1 MHNSIEGGNVGA
13 TISVQNVK
21 KALGGREI
29 LKGVTFDVEQ
39 GDIFGFLGP
48 NGAGKTT
55 MIRTMMGL
63 YEPDSG
69 SVQILNQNV
78 LIPSVRSQIGF
89 AFDPDGLYDR
99 MSAEE
104 NLAYYLKIYKRS
116 VDQKRILEVLD
127 LLGLKQRA
135 TDKAGTFSKGM
146 RQRLTIARALV
157 HDPTIL
163 ILDEPTSGVDP
174 MEQIKIRNLLIEIA
188 DKLKKT
194 IFLSTHNMD
203 EVQRICNKIA
213 ILNKGTIQL
222 TGELAALRKQMGKD
236 SVNITL
242 SGEAPDELEEK
253 LRHSTQ
259 FKVLEQN
266 GTQYKFSSDVDT
278 SKLIELIMSYGLDVV
293 SVKRNDAG
301 IDKLY
306 ASIIL
311 ENE

>member
-1 MHNSIEGGNVGA
+1 MAA

-21 KALGGREI
+21 KTLGGREI
-29 LKGVTFDVEQ
+29 LKGVTFDVEE

-55 MIRTMMGL
+55 TIRTMMGL

-69 SVQILNQNV
+69 SVKIMNQNV
-78 LIPSVRSQIGF
+78 LTPSVRSQIGF

-104 NLAYYLKIYKRS
+104 NLAYYLKIYKRP
-116 VDQKRILEVLD
+116 VDKERILEVLD
-127 LLGLKQRA
+127 LLGLKDRA
-135 TDKAGTFSKGM
+135 ADKAGTFSKGM

-157 HDPTIL
+157 HNPKVL

-222 TGELAALRKQMGKD
+222 KGELAELRKQMGED
-236 SVNITL
+236 SVSITL
-242 SGEAPDELEEK
+242 SDVAPKELSEK

-259 FKVLEQN
+259 FKFLEQN
-266 GTQYKFSSDVDT
+266 GVQYKFTSNVDT

-301 IDKLY
+301 IEQLY
-306 ASIIL
+306 SSIVL
-311 ENE
+311 ESEQQNKKK

>member
-1 MHNSIEGGNVGA
+1 MAA

-21 KALGGREI
+21 KTLGGREI

-55 MIRTMMGL
+55 TIRTMMGL

-69 SVQILNQNV
+69 SVKIMNQNV
-78 LIPSVRSQIGF
+78 LTPSVRSQIGF

-104 NLAYYLKIYKRS
+104 NLAYYLKIYKRP

-127 LLGLKQRA
+127 LLGLKDRA
-135 TDKAGTFSKGM
+135 ADKAGTFSKGM

-157 HDPTIL
+157 HNPEVL

-188 DKLKKT
+188 EKLKKT

-222 TGELAALRKQMGKD
+222 KGELAELRKQMGED
-236 SVNITL
+236 SVSITL
-242 SGEAPDELEEK
+242 SDAAPKELSEK

-259 FKVLEQN
+259 FKFLEQN
-266 GTQYKFSSDVDT
+266 GVQYKFTSNVDT

-301 IDKLY
+301 IEQLY
-306 ASIIL
+306 ASIVL
-311 ENE
+311 ESEQQNKKK

>member
-1 MHNSIEGGNVGA
+1 MGA

-21 KALGGREI
+21 KTLGGREI

-55 MIRTMMGL
+55 TIRTMMGL

-69 SVQILNQNV
+69 SVKIMDQNV
-78 LIPSVRSQIGF
+78 LNPSVRSQIGF

-99 MSAEE
+99 MSAQE
-104 NLAYYLKIYKRS
+104 NLAYYLKIYKRP

-127 LLGLKQRA
+127 LLGLKERA
-135 TDKAGTFSKGM
+135 ADKAGTFSKGM

-157 HDPTIL
+157 HDPAVL

-188 DKLKKT
+188 DRLKKT

-222 TGELAALRKQMGKD
+222 TGELAELRKQMGED

-242 SGEAPDELEEK
+242 SDVAPNELTER

-259 FKVLEQN
+259 FKFLEQN
-266 GTQYKFSSDVDT
+266 GLKYKFTSDIDT

-293 SVKRNDAG
+293 SVKKNDAG
-301 IDKLY
+301 IEQLY
-306 ASIIL
+306 ASIVL
-311 ENE
+311 ESEEQKSKKE